1 MKKKVFM
8 VNTHNIKQEN
18 DVPLAVIQEIRH
30 QKECFLRLL
39 GYKWPSSLMF
49 SFIKNI
55 FEQNMTIF
63 SANDTSIFNSC

>member
-1 MKKKVFM
+1 M

-39 GYKWPSSLMF
+39 GYK
-49 SFIKNI
+49 
-55 FEQNMTIF
+55 
-63 SANDTSIFNSC
+63 